1 MDTQN
6 LLLKPIWQM
15 TGEEFLNLTKI
26 GSEEKSEKVQSEATV
41 KTNPKLVYGIRGIA
55 NLFDCSIATA
65 NRIKK
70 SGVIDGAIFQRNRTI
85 VVNADEA
92 LKLFNDSEKK

>member
-1 MDTQN
+1 
-6 LLLKPIWQM
+6 M
-15 TGEEFLNLTKI
+15 TGEEFLALTKT
-26 GSEEKSEKVQSEATV
+26 GSEEKLEKVQSEATV

-70 SGVIDGAIFQRNRTI
+70 SGVIDGATTSIAPATCSRLTI
-85 VVNADEA
+85 NEQKVIANVTNGY
-92 LKLFNDSEKK
+92 